1 MLWRK
6 IQLKEK
12 NGGCWAGGYD
22 YIIYRVVPD
31 GLMGKGPLP
40 TDAGSDG
47 AGHVAIWQRTL
58 PAQGTTNVKALAMVF
73 LGLSKES
80 HGAREA
86 GQK

>member
-1 MLWRK
+1 M
-6 IQLKEK
+6 EK
-12 NGGCWAGGYD
+12 NTAEGEEWGGGAGGYD